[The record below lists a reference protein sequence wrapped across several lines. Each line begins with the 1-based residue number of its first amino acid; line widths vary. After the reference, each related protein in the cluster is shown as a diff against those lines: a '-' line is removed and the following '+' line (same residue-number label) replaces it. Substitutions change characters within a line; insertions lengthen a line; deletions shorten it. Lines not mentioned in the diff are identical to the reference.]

1 MRTTR
6 KDRRSSSLG
15 ELITILFDES
25 RNVSSNRFEQNLIVY
40 VALKDLLKSKIHS
53 KHRISLKPY

>member
-25 RNVSSNRFEQNLIVY
+25 RNVSSNRLEQNLIVY

-53 KHRISLKPY
+53 KHPIALKPY